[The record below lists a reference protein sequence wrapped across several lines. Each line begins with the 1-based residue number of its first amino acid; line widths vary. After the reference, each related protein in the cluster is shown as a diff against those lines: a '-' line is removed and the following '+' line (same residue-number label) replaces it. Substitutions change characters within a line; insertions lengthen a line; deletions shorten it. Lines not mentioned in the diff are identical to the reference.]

1 MKIEDIKARLEE
13 YLADKAL
20 VEQGRVRKY
29 FSQRL
34 PDVRRYQ
41 DKNALGIIAD
51 RDKMIY
57 VSYVDERR
65 ETFYRIDKTMF
76 DFLICLGCDD
86 PRLNEALMTEVNNK
100 IDLAKAIGSLRYDV
114 YGESAADIES
124 RIKRIEK
131 YLPMMSLAKRKEAL
145 KEIECL
151 KIIKKQRD

>member
-65 ETFYRIDKTMF
+65 ETFYRID
-76 DFLICLGCDD
+76 
-86 PRLNEALMTEVNNK
+86 
-100 IDLAKAIGSLRYDV
+100 
-114 YGESAADIES
+114 
-124 RIKRIEK
+124 
-131 YLPMMSLAKRKEAL
+131 
-145 KEIECL
+145 
-151 KIIKKQRD
+151 